1 MFSRAVQ
8 KVELEGFGANQSV
21 VTFLLNGCHVSVLRR
36 ELDNASEQ
44 NILSSCSLGSM
55 GKPKMCSQGT
65 EQGN

>member
-21 VTFLLNGCHVSVLRR
+21 VTFLLNGCHVSVLCR

-55 GKPKMCSQGT
+55 G
-65 EQGN
+65 